1 MSIRPEPVEGR
12 NGGPRQAQ
20 AASLEALSKG
30 GDPLEPPRGLGA
42 LSKGGDPLE
51 PPRGLGALSKG
62 GDPLEP
68 PKGLGALGKGS
79 DPLESPKGLESLSE
93 TGERIEG
100 LLGALATH
108 GPVAQQ
114 RAEDLVS
121 LVTNL
126 YGAGLERLL
135 QVLSDSGRLDQQ
147 ALDALADDQLVAGL
161 LLVHGLHPYNV
172 QTRVAQALDSVR
184 PYLGSHGGDVEL
196 LGVDAE
202 GVVTLRM
209 LGSCDGC
216 PSSSV
221 TLQLAV
227 EDAIQAAAPE
237 VSSIE
242 VDTSRS
248 ESRGVIPVE
257 SLRVRLDVAAAA
269 EWVALPELDGLAPGE
284 IGGFNTDGVEL
295 VACRMGDDVFA
306 YRDRCPACSKT
317 LAGAT
322 LQRRLGGRADSLI
335 LACPHCPARYDVRG
349 AGAALDS
356 DLHLEP
362 LPVLRRSG
370 MLSVAV
376 PIGV

>member
-1 MSIRPEPVEGR
+1 MSTSSSRLEPMG
-12 NGGPRQAQ
+12 NGGEP
-20 AASLEALSKG
+20 LEPPKGLESIGKG
-30 GDPLEPPRGLGA
+30 GDPLEPPNR
-42 LSKGGDPLE
+42 LE
-51 PPRGLGALSKG
+51 AF
-62 GDPLEP
+62 
-68 PKGLGALGKGS
+68 
-79 DPLESPKGLESLSE
+79 SE

-100 LLGALATH
+100 LLGALATY

-114 RAEDLVS
+114 RAEDLVA

-147 ALDALADDQLVAGL
+147 ALDALADDELVAGL
-161 LLVHGLHPYNV
+161 LLVHGLHPYDV
-172 QTRVAQALDSVR
+172 QTRVARALDSVR

-209 LGSCDGC
+209 LGNCDGC

-227 EDAIQAAAPE
+227 EEAIQAAAPE

-242 VDTSRS
+242 VDTARS

-257 SLRVRLDVAAAA
+257 SLRVRLNLAEVAAG
-269 EWVALPELDGLAPGE
+269 WVPLPELDGLAPGE
-284 IGGFNTDGVEL
+284 IGGFNIDGVEL

-306 YRDRCPACSKT
+306 YRDRCPACSQT

-335 LACPHCPARYDVRG
+335 LACPHCPARYDVRR
-349 AGAALDS
+349 AGVALDS

-370 MLSVAV
+370 VLSVAV
-376 PIGV
+376 PMGV

>member
-1 MSIRPEPVEGR
+1 MSIP
-12 NGGPRQAQ
+12 AD
-20 AASLEALSKG
+20 SLESM
-30 GDPLEPPRGLGA
+30 
-42 LSKGGDPLE
+42 
-51 PPRGLGALSKG
+51 SKG

-68 PKGLGALGKGS
+68 PKR
-79 DPLESPKGLESLSE
+79 LEALSE

-114 RAEDLVS
+114 RAEDLVA

-126 YGAGLERLL
+126 YGTGLDRLL

-147 ALDALADDQLVAGL
+147 TLDALADDELVAGL
-161 LLVHGLHPYNV
+161 LLVHGLHPYDV
-172 QTRVAQALDSVR
+172 QTRVARALDSVR

-202 GVVTLRM
+202 GVVRLRM

-237 VSSIE
+237 ITSIE

-248 ESRGVIPVE
+248 ASRGVIPAE
-257 SLRVRLDVAAAA
+257 SLRVRLDVAEVASAG
-269 EWVALPELDGLAPGE
+269 WVQLPELDGLAPGE
-284 IGGFNTDGVEL
+284 IGGFGIDGVEL

-306 YRDRCPACSKT
+306 YRDRCPACSQT

-322 LQRRLGGRADSLI
+322 LQRRLGSRADSLI
-335 LACPHCPARYDVRG
+335 LACPHCPARYDVRR

-370 MLSVAV
+370 VLSVAV
-376 PIGV
+376 PMGV

>member
-1 MSIRPEPVEGR
+1 MSMRPEPVDGL
-12 NGGPRQAQ
+12 RQAQ
-20 AASLEALSKG
+20 PAS
-30 GDPLEPPRGLGA
+30 
-42 LSKGGDPLE
+42 
-51 PPRGLGALSKG
+51 
-62 GDPLEP
+62 
-68 PKGLGALGKGS
+68 
-79 DPLESPKGLESLSE
+79 LESLSE
-93 TGERIEG
+93 TGQRIEG

-114 RAEDLVS
+114 RAEDLVA

-147 ALDALADDQLVAGL
+147 VLDALADDELVAGL
-161 LLVHGLHPYNV
+161 LLVHGLHPYDV
-172 QTRVAQALDSVR
+172 ETRVARALHSVR
-184 PYLGSHGGDVEL
+184 PYLGSHGGDIEL
-196 LGVDAE
+196 LRVDAD
-202 GVVTLRM
+202 GTVRLRM

-237 VSSIE
+237 ITSIE
-242 VDTSRS
+242 VDTSQS
-248 ESRGVIPVE
+248 ESRGVIPVQ
-257 SLRVRLDVAAAA
+257 SLRVRLDVAEVAPAG
-269 EWVALPELDGLAPGE
+269 WVPLPELDGLAPGE
-284 IGGFNTDGVEL
+284 IGGFNIDGVEL

-306 YRDRCPACSKT
+306 YRDRCPACSQT

-322 LQRRLGGRADSLI
+322 LQRRLGSRADNLI

-356 DLHLEP
+356 NLHLEP

-370 MLSVAV
+370 VLSVAV
-376 PIGV
+376 PMGV

>member
-1 MSIRPEPVEGR
+1 M
-12 NGGPRQAQ
+12 
-20 AASLEALSKG
+20 
-30 GDPLEPPRGLGA
+30 DPQ
-42 LSKGGDPLE
+42 
-51 PPRGLGALSKG
+51 
-62 GDPLEP
+62 
-68 PKGLGALGKGS
+68 
-79 DPLESPKGLESLSE
+79 LSE

-114 RAEDLVS
+114 RAEDLVA

-135 QVLSDSGRLDQQ
+135 EVLSDSGRLDQQ
-147 ALDALADDQLVAGL
+147 TLDALADDELVAGL
-161 LLVHGLHPYNV
+161 LLVHGLHPYAV
-172 QTRVAQALDSVR
+172 ETRVARALDSVR

-196 LGVDAE
+196 LGVDTD
-202 GVVTLRM
+202 GVVRLRM

-237 VSSIE
+237 VTSIE
-242 VDTSRS
+242 VDASQS
-248 ESRGVIPVE
+248 MSQGVIPVE
-257 SLRVRLDVAAAA
+257 SLRVRLDLAQTASAG
-269 EWVALPELDGLAPGE
+269 WVSLPELDGLAPGE
-284 IGGFNTDGVEL
+284 IGGFRIDGIEL

-306 YRDRCPACSKT
+306 YRDRCPACSLT

-322 LQRRLGGRADSLI
+322 LQRRLGSRADSLI
-335 LACPHCPARYDVRG
+335 LACPHCPTRYDVRG
-349 AGAALDS
+349 AGVALDG

-370 MLSVAV
+370 VLSVAV
-376 PIGV
+376 PTGV